1 MRSKTKEWIN
11 INKEKALASHFFN
24 FSAYAHLAHLQ
35 SRTSQHTTQ
44 TLQKSQ
50 IFQPTKQESVS

>member
-1 MRSKTKEWIN
+1 MRSEITELKNNK
-11 INKEKALASHFFN
+11 KEKAPASHFFN

-35 SRTSQHTTQ
+35 SRTSQLTTK

-50 IFQPTKQESVS
+50 IFQRTTQQTVS